1 MMPPLLGLQHHLLLE
16 TEQTQKAIISNWSDV
31 KADEVNDP
39 NI

>member
-1 MMPPLLGLQHHLLLE
+1 MMSPLLGLQHHLLLE